1 MHNLVTYKNVM
12 GEYFKELNIFEY
24 FILNKFLMDFF

>member
-1 MHNLVTYKNVM
+1 MSNLVTYKNMVV
-12 GEYFKELNIFEY
+12 EYFKELDIFQY